1 MITVVIPKQKN
12 KIPAEEICRILE
24 KFGGACLITKN
35 SVQDFFAVS
44 PSFLLFLTDTVC
56 AVPEKNTVLLLADTD
71 TDIKI
76 SDSCRF
82 TCVITEGMPKEAYNG
97 KTVTVGMGRQNDIG
111 ISSTES
117 GHMHIAVQ
125 NAVRTLTGK
134 EILPCEFSVLGST
147 QAPYSAVLY
156 AFTLLLL
163 TEKADTEALTVR
175 L

>member
-1 MITVVIPKQKN
+1 MITVIVPNSKN
-12 KIPAEEICRILE
+12 ETLAKEICCILE
-24 KFGGACLITKN
+24 KFGGACLVSPN

-56 AVPEKNTVLLLADTD
+56 AVPEKNTVLLHTDAD

-76 SDSCRF
+76 PESCRF
-82 TCVITEGMPKEAYNG
+82 DRIITEYTESDIRKAD
-97 KTVTVGMGRQNDIG
+97 VISVGMCRQNDIS
-111 ISSTES
+111 ISSMES

-125 NAVRTLTGK
+125 NTVRTLFGK
-134 EILPCEFSVLGST
+134 QILPCEFSVLGKTDVQHS
-147 QAPYSAVLY
+147 VILY

-163 TEKADTEALTVR
+163 SEKADTEALTIK